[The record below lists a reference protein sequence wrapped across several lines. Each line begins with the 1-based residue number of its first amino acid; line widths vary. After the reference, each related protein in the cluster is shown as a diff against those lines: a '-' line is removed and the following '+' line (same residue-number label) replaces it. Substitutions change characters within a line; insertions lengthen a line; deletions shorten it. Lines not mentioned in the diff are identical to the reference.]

1 MDKRATT
8 RNRVLRPGTIQ
19 LDGGVTNCMV
29 RNLSSTGAMLD
40 VASAVGIPEHFTLV
54 LRLEGHHIPSHRVA
68 ERKADRRR
76 VRVRPPARLLS
87 SGRDGPSRGK
97 AEAALEPTLS
107 ADLWQKRHG

>member
-1 MDKRATT
+1 MDKRATI

-54 LRLEGHHIPSHRVA
+54 LRLEGHHIPCRTVW
-68 ERKADRRR
+68 RK
-76 VRVRPPARLLS
+76 
-87 SGRDGPSRGK
+87 
-97 AEAALEPTLS
+97 E
-107 ADLWQKRHG
+107 KRIGVVFE